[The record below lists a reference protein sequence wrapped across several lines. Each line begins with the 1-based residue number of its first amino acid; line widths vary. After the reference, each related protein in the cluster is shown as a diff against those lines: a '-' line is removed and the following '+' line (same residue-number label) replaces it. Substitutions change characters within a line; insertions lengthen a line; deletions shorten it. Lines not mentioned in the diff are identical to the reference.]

1 MIVCASVIIIGH
13 FDDLPLGVFV
23 YVIRPA
29 PTILHDIKEC
39 LGSLPGTLTYLGS
52 TMPEHGTDWNKIA
65 TLWAFRSKDRTEL
78 QSLHCGAGGYLI
90 PDGACIQI

>member
-1 MIVCASVIIIGH
+1 MVVCASGIIIGH

-52 TMPEHGTDWNKIA
+52 MMPERGTDHRLRDEAARPEGWSPVSRLPA
-65 TLWAFRSKDRTEL
+65 T
-78 QSLHCGAGGYLI
+78 
-90 PDGACIQI
+90 